1 MPCFLRFSVVINFF
15 FYAEVAVLKIN
26 RLTVILSSFPVY
38 VYAFVFSSVFTSEN
52 AALAHGPSSG
62 AELSQN
68 QGQNQSLAQA
78 PVAYPAEQ
86 SQSVYQPIS
95 QPMTQSPMQSPM
107 QQGQPYSSER
117 AMVAPMNSLPIPAGI
132 VVTTTLNVDGY
143 RIREYKGIVRGAMV
157 REPTIGQ
164 SFKAGF
170 QGMFGGKIGAYV
182 TMCEQGR
189 QQSYDTMVAKA
200 QALGANAIVGVQ
212 YDSNSFSTDSNQFA
226 TEVVCY
232 GTAVVIEPLR

>member
-1 MPCFLRFSVVINFF
+1 MKISRLKVMLGSFSVC
-15 FYAEVAVLKIN
+15 LC
-26 RLTVILSSFPVY
+26 
-38 VYAFVFSSVFTSEN
+38 AFVFAFVFTCEN
-52 AALAHGPSSG
+52 AAMAQGPSSR
-62 AELSQN
+62 AEFSQT
-68 QGQNQSLAQA
+68 QSLAQA
-78 PVAYPAEQ
+78 GPGYPAEQ
-86 SQSVYQPIS
+86 SQPVYQPIS
-95 QPMTQSPMQSPM
+95 QPPMQPSM
-107 QQGQPYSSER
+107 QPSLQSSMQPGQPYSSER

-164 SFKAGF
+164 NFKAGF

>member
-1 MPCFLRFSVVINFF
+1 M
-15 FYAEVAVLKIN
+15 KIN
-26 RLTVILSSFPVY
+26 RLTVMLGSFPVY
-38 VYAFVFSSVFTSEN
+38 VFAFVIASVFTCEN
-52 AALAHGPSSG
+52 AAMAHGPSSDTS
-62 AELSQN
+62 L
-68 QGQNQSLAQA
+68 NQSLAQA
-78 PVAYPAEQ
+78 AVGYPAEQ
-86 SQSVYQPIS
+86 SQPVYQQISQPIS
-95 QPMTQSPMQSPM
+95 QPPMQPSM
-107 QQGQPYSSER
+107 QPSIQSQMQPGQPYSSER

-164 SFKAGF
+164 NFKAGF

-232 GTAVVIEPLR
+232 GTAVVIEPLH

>member
-1 MPCFLRFSVVINFF
+1 M
-15 FYAEVAVLKIN
+15 KID
-26 RLTVILSSFPVY
+26 RLSLSIFG
-38 VYAFVFSSVFTSEN
+38 SVFIAFALGN
-52 AALAHGPSSG
+52 AALAQSQPQPQNQTQ
-62 AELSQN
+62 SQN
-68 QGQNQSLAQA
+68 QPSGGY
-78 PVAYPAEQ
+78 PVTP
-86 SQSVYQPIS
+86 
-95 QPMTQSPMQSPM
+95 
-107 QQGQPYSSER
+107 GQPVYGQPVYGQPAMQPAAPYTTER
-117 AMVAPMNSLPIPAGI
+117 AALAPQNSLPIASGI

-164 SFKAGF
+164 NFKAGF

-232 GTAVVIEPLR
+232 GTAVVIEPAR

>member
-1 MPCFLRFSVVINFF
+1 M
-15 FYAEVAVLKIN
+15 KIN
-26 RLTVILSSFPVY
+26 RLTVMLGSFPVY
-38 VYAFVFSSVFTSEN
+38 VFAFVFVSVFACQN
-52 AALAHGPSSG
+52 AALANGLSSSSDF
-62 AELSQN
+62 SQK
-68 QGQNQSLAQA
+68 QSQNQSLAQA
-78 PVAYPAEQ
+78 GLGYPAEQ
-86 SQSVYQPIS
+86 SQPVYQPMSPPIS
-95 QPMTQSPMQSPM
+95 QPPMQPSIQSSM
-107 QQGQPYSSER
+107 QPGQPYGSER

>member
-1 MPCFLRFSVVINFF
+1 MKISRLSQSV
-15 FYAEVAVLKIN
+15 L
-26 RLTVILSSFPVY
+26 
-38 VYAFVFSSVFTSEN
+38 SSVFIVSVSGN
-52 AALAHGPSSG
+52 AALAQNQPQSSG
-62 AELSQN
+62 GYPV
-68 QGQNQSLAQA
+68 GQNQ
-78 PVAYPAEQ
+78 PVY
-86 SQSVYQPIS
+86 
-95 QPMTQSPMQSPM
+95 
-107 QQGQPYSSER
+107 GQPAMQPVVPPYGAER
-117 AMVAPMNSLPIPAGI
+117 AMVAPQSTLPIPAGI

-164 SFKAGF
+164 NFKAGF

-232 GTAVVIEPLR
+232 GTAVVIEPAR

>member
-1 MPCFLRFSVVINFF
+1 M
-15 FYAEVAVLKIN
+15 KID
-26 RLTVILSSFPVY
+26 RLSLILGSGL
-38 VYAFVFSSVFTSEN
+38 AF
-52 AALAHGPSSG
+52 ALAFASPVGNS
-62 AELSQN
+62 ALA
-68 QGQNQSLAQA
+68 QGQNPA
-78 PVAYPAEQ
+78 PVGYSAEPVQPVYNQ
-86 SQSVYQPIS
+86 SFTQPI
-95 QPMTQSPMQSPM
+95 TQTAPQSY
-107 QQGQPYSSER
+107 GVER
-117 AMVAPMNSLPIPAGI
+117 PLAATPSSLPIPAGI

-164 SFKAGF
+164 NFKAGF

-200 QALGANAIVGVQ
+200 QALGANAVVGVQ

-232 GTAVVIEPLR
+232 GTAVVIEPAR

>member
-1 MPCFLRFSVVINFF
+1 M
-15 FYAEVAVLKIN
+15 KIN
-26 RLTVILSSFPVY
+26 RLTVMLGSFPVY
-38 VYAFVFSSVFTSEN
+38 VFAFVFASAFTCEN
-52 AALAHGPSSG
+52 AAMAHGPGSSSDS
-62 AELSQN
+62 SQN
-68 QGQNQSLAQA
+68 QNQNQNQSLAQA
-78 PVAYPAEQ
+78 GVGYPAEQ
-86 SQSVYQPIS
+86 SQPVYQPIS
-95 QPMTQSPMQSPM
+95 QPPMQPSIQPSIQSQM
-107 QQGQPYSSER
+107 QPGQSYSSER

-164 SFKAGF
+164 NFKAGF

>member
-1 MPCFLRFSVVINFF
+1 MKS
-15 FYAEVAVLKIN
+15 Y
-26 RLTVILSSFPVY
+26 RLSLSML
-38 VYAFVFSSVFTSEN
+38 SSVFICN
-52 AALAHGPSSG
+52 AALA
-62 AELSQN
+62 QN
-68 QGQNQSLAQA
+68 QVQPSGGYPVEPGQPVYSQPTMQ
-78 PVAYPAEQ
+78 PVA
-86 SQSVYQPIS
+86 
-95 QPMTQSPMQSPM
+95 T
-107 QQGQPYSSER
+107 PYGAER
-117 AMVAPMNSLPIPAGI
+117 AMVAPQSPLPMAAGI

-164 SFKAGF
+164 NFKAGF

-232 GTAVVIEPLR
+232 GTAVVIEPAR

>member
-1 MPCFLRFSVVINFF
+1 M
-15 FYAEVAVLKIN
+15 KIE
-26 RLTVILSSFPVY
+26 RLSLSILGAASI
-38 VYAFVFSSVFTSEN
+38 AFASGN
-52 AALAHGPSSG
+52 AALA
-62 AELSQN
+62 Q
-68 QGQNQSLAQA
+68 AQ
-78 PVAYPAEQ
+78 PPGGYPAE
-86 SQSVYQPIS
+86 P
-95 QPMTQSPMQSPM
+95 
-107 QQGQPYSSER
+107 GQPVYGQPVYGQPAIQATAPYTSER
-117 AMVAPMNSLPIPAGI
+117 AVRGPQSPLPIAAGI

-164 SFKAGF
+164 NFKAGF

-232 GTAVVIEPLR
+232 GTAVVIEPVR

>member
-1 MPCFLRFSVVINFF
+1 MLSFSVVINFF
-15 FYAEVAVLKIN
+15 FYAEVAILKIN
-26 RLTVILSSFPVY
+26 RLTVMLGSFPVY
-38 VYAFVFSSVFTSEN
+38 VFAFVIASVFTCEN
-52 AALAHGPSSG
+52 VALAHGPSSDTS
-62 AELSQN
+62 L
-68 QGQNQSLAQA
+68 NQSLAQA
-78 PVAYPAEQ
+78 AVGYPAEQ
-86 SQSVYQPIS
+86 SPPVYQQISQPIS
-95 QPMTQSPMQSPM
+95 QPPMQPQM
-107 QQGQPYSSER
+107 QPGQPYSSER

-164 SFKAGF
+164 NFKAGF

-200 QALGANAIVGVQ
+200 KALGANAIVGVQ

-232 GTAVVIEPLR
+232 GTAVVIEPAR

>member
-1 MPCFLRFSVVINFF
+1 MLG
-15 FYAEVAVLKIN
+15 
-26 RLTVILSSFPVY
+26 SFPVY
-38 VYAFVFSSVFTSEN
+38 VFAFVFASAFTCEN
-52 AALAHGPSSG
+52 GAMAHGPSSSSDSTVNR
-62 AELSQN
+62 AQT
-68 QGQNQSLAQA
+68 QNQSLAQA
-78 PVAYPAEQ
+78 AVGYPAQQ
-86 SQSVYQPIS
+86 SQPVYQQISQPLSQPIS
-95 QPMTQSPMQSPM
+95 PPPMQPSIQSQM
-107 QQGQPYSSER
+107 QPGQPYSSER

-164 SFKAGF
+164 NFKAGF

>member
-1 MPCFLRFSVVINFF
+1 M
-15 FYAEVAVLKIN
+15 KIN
-26 RLTVILSSFPVY
+26 RLTAMPGCFPVG
-38 VYAFVFSSVFTSEN
+38 VFAFVFAFVFTGEN
-52 AALAHGPSSG
+52 AALAQSSS
-62 AELSQN
+62 LNSS
-68 QGQNQSLAQA
+68 QNQSLAQA
-78 PVAYPAEQ
+78 AVGYPAEQ
-86 SQSVYQPIS
+86 SQPVYQPIS
-95 QPMTQSPMQSPM
+95 QPISQPLSQPLSQPMTQSSIQP
-107 QQGQPYSSER
+107 GQPYGAER

-164 SFKAGF
+164 NFKAGF

>member
-1 MPCFLRFSVVINFF
+1 MLG
-15 FYAEVAVLKIN
+15 
-26 RLTVILSSFPVY
+26 SFPVY
-38 VYAFVFSSVFTSEN
+38 VFAFVFASAFTCEN
-52 AALAHGPSSG
+52 AAMAQAPNSSSDSS
-62 AELSQN
+62 LTQN
-68 QGQNQSLAQA
+68 KTKNQSLEQSA
-78 PVAYPAEQ
+78 VGYPAEQ
-86 SQSVYQPIS
+86 SQPVYQQIS
-95 QPMTQSPMQSPM
+95 QPPMQPSIQPSIQSQM
-107 QQGQPYSSER
+107 QPGQSYSSER

-164 SFKAGF
+164 NFKAGF

>member
-1 MPCFLRFSVVINFF
+1 M
-15 FYAEVAVLKIN
+15 KIS
-26 RLTVILSSFPVY
+26 RLSLSILGS
-38 VYAFVFSSVFTSEN
+38 AFIAFAFANS
-52 AALAHGPSSG
+52 ALA
-62 AELSQN
+62 QN
-68 QGQNQSLAQA
+68 HSLAQA
-78 PVAYPAEQ
+78 QPSGGYPGE
-86 SQSVYQPIS
+86 
-95 QPMTQSPMQSPM
+95 
-107 QQGQPYSSER
+107 QGQPAYGQPATQAAAPYASER
-117 AMVAPMNSLPIPAGI
+117 AVRAPQASLPIAAGI
-132 VVTTTLNVDGY
+132 IVTTTLNVDGY

-164 SFKAGF
+164 NFKAGF

-232 GTAVVIEPLR
+232 GTAVVIEPAR

>member
-1 MPCFLRFSVVINFF
+1 
-15 FYAEVAVLKIN
+15 LKIN
-26 RLTVILSSFPVY
+26 RLTVMLGSFPVY
-38 VYAFVFSSVFTSEN
+38 VFAFVFASAFTCEN
-52 AALAHGPSSG
+52 AAMAQAPNSSSDSS
-62 AELSQN
+62 LTQN
-68 QGQNQSLAQA
+68 KTQNQSLAQA
-78 PVAYPAEQ
+78 AVGYPAEQ
-86 SQSVYQPIS
+86 SQPVYQQIS
-95 QPMTQSPMQSPM
+95 QPPMQPSIQSQM
-107 QQGQPYSSER
+107 QPGQSYSSER
-117 AMVAPMNSLPIPAGI
+117 AMVAPMSSLPIPAGI

>member
-1 MPCFLRFSVVINFF
+1 VTK
-15 FYAEVAVLKIN
+15 LKID
-26 RLTVILSSFPVY
+26 RLLVML
-38 VYAFVFSSVFTSEN
+38 SSVFVFVFAFAFACSN
-52 AALAHGPSSG
+52 AALAQVLNPNSSSK
-62 AELSQN
+62 LSQN
-68 QGQNQSLAQA
+68 QSLTPLPAGQ
-78 PVAYPAEQ
+78 PAETEQ
-86 SQSVYQPIS
+86 PVYVQPLA
-95 QPMTQSPMQSPM
+95 QPMTKTS
-107 QQGQPYSSER
+107 QPYSSER

-164 SFKAGF
+164 NFKAGF

>member
-1 MPCFLRFSVVINFF
+1 M
-15 FYAEVAVLKIN
+15 KIEK
-26 RLTVILSSFPVY
+26 LSLAMLGSAFIAFASGNAAFAQPPGGYPVEPGQPVY
-38 VYAFVFSSVFTSEN
+38 GQPVYGQPAMQTAAPNTSERS
-52 AALAHGPSSG
+52 ARGP
-62 AELSQN
+62 
-68 QGQNQSLAQA
+68 
-78 PVAYPAEQ
+78 
-86 SQSVYQPIS
+86 
-95 QPMTQSPMQSPM
+95 QSP
-107 QQGQPYSSER
+107 
-117 AMVAPMNSLPIPAGI
+117 LPIAAGI

-164 SFKAGF
+164 NFKAGF

-232 GTAVVIEPLR
+232 GTAVVIEPMR

>member
-1 MPCFLRFSVVINFF
+1 
-15 FYAEVAVLKIN
+15 
-26 RLTVILSSFPVY
+26 
-38 VYAFVFSSVFTSEN
+38 
-52 AALAHGPSSG
+52 
-62 AELSQN
+62 
-68 QGQNQSLAQA
+68 
-78 PVAYPAEQ
+78 
-86 SQSVYQPIS
+86 
-95 QPMTQSPMQSPM
+95 
-107 QQGQPYSSER
+107 
-117 AMVAPMNSLPIPAGI
+117 MVAPQNSLPIPAGI

-143 RIREYKGIVRGAMV
+143 RIREYRGIVRGAMV

-164 SFKAGF
+164 NFKAGF

-200 QALGANAIVGVQ
+200 KALGANAIVGVQ

-232 GTAVVIEPLR
+232 GTAVVIEPAR